1 MLNNSEKMHKT
12 NMSQSKSENYKFK
25 LTCQDKVSSNN
36 DTKTWIELSSKIDHD
51 SGDYKIFIGLLE
63 KDKPII
69 IKVGNNEKL
78 EKEYNIAQNLY
89 NEKLPNF
96 IKFYCYFKCL
106 NNLDNITINT
116 SLCAE
121 SGSEQGIIVMPYYN
135 VGQIDKYKW
144 TRSNFTMFKSV
155 LKHTIFSLLYA
166 YEKYGFIHRDTHLG
180 NILLKTTKKKQIKYN
195 HEIIL
200 EVDGMLPIIMDFD
213 RSIITTDKTKDESL
227 KLIYMDI
234 KRILLLSSSECD
246 IKTNIDENISKIN
259 KYISESTPVSKDTY
273 IIIASIIDNMNILFI
288 KSEMKLPSF

>member
-1 MLNNSEKMHKT
+1 MLNNSEKMYKN

-25 LTCQDKVSSNN
+25 LTCQDKVSNNN
-36 DTKTWIELSSKIDHD
+36 DTKTWIDLISKIDHD
-51 SGDYKIFIGLLE
+51 SGLLE
-63 KDKPII
+63 TIKPII

-78 EKEYNIAQNLY
+78 EKEHNIAQNLY

-106 NNLDNITINT
+106 NNLDNITTHT

-144 TRSNFTMFKSV
+144 TRSNFNMFKSV

-166 YEKYGFIHRDTHLG
+166 YEKYSFIHRDTHLG

-213 RSIITTDKTKDESL
+213 RSIIATDKTKDESL

-259 KYISESTPVSKDTY
+259 KYISDSTPISKETY
-273 IIIASIIDNMNILFI
+273 IIIASIIENMNILFI

>member
-1 MLNNSEKMHKT
+1 MLNNSEKMYKN

-25 LTCQDKVSSNN
+25 LTCQDKVSNNN
-36 DTKTWIELSSKIDHD
+36 DTKTWIELISKIDHD

-63 KDKPII
+63 TIKPII

-78 EKEYNIAQNLY
+78 EKEHNIAQNLY

-106 NNLDNITINT
+106 NTLENIDINK
-116 SLCAE
+116 SLCSE
-121 SGSEQGIIVMPYYN
+121 SGSEQGIIAMPYYN

-259 KYISESTPVSKDTY
+259 KYISDSTPISKDTY
-273 IIIASIIDNMNILFI
+273 ITIASIIDNMNILFI
-288 KSEMKLPSF
+288 KSELKMPSF